1 MNVVRRRA
9 LNQFPMVLLTL
20 VSIIQALA
28 LELMWGKISGGGAY
42 LWQWNMDALV
52 AWGTISV
59 TLLGILQV
67 WILYATLVIGFT
79 WLPTLRD
86 SVLPFVLGIL
96 EFTMI
101 SLVGPEFNAL
111 WLYALASLFLF
122 GNYVAHVS
130 FRRARIEPDNAA
142 FFAGRPPATWKDFI
156 WAFSNIGLLILF
168 GMAYTALGGPA
179 WLALFSIVFANFVLI
194 VQIVGSRRLW
204 LTIVGADS

>member
-1 MNVVRRRA
+1 MSEMRRRA

-28 LELMWGKISGGGAY
+28 LELMWGKISSGGDY
-42 LWQWNMDALV
+42 LWEWNVDVLV

-67 WILYATLVIGFT
+67 WILYATLVIGFN

-86 SVLPFVLGIL
+86 SILPFVLGIV

-101 SLVGPEFNAL
+101 SLVGPEFSAL

-122 GNYVAHVS
+122 GNYVAHIS
-130 FRRARIEPDNAA
+130 FRRARVEPDNYA
-142 FFAGRPPATWKDFI
+142 FFRGREPATWQDFI

-168 GMAYTALGGPA
+168 GMAYTALHGPA
-179 WLALFSIVFANFVLI
+179 WLALFAIVFANFSLV
-194 VQIVGSRRLW
+194 VQIVSSRRLW
-204 LTIVGADS
+204 RAIVGAET